1 MSHEYY
7 RIYED
12 DYKKKGFYMS
22 NDYYYDIS
30 RDDYRKKKTIIIGH
44 DQDDNSDFIIIPDY
58 RKTLKQETFG
68 LALVT
73 IVMSIC
79 LTLLFYILIPS
90 HENFAIIS
98 TTVISLTVIIIAII
112 VESPLVPFTKKVAI
126 IGKKINTDV
135 CTMGDLLLIKNHVP
149 DKFDSCLD
157 AIRDFEETE
166 SIKAK
171 DFIEST
177 VILAQ
182 VRKSSI
188 KENKLNNVD
197 SKWEIEESIV
207 KQEISIEEE
216 MKNISNSS

>member
-1 MSHEYY
+1 
-7 RIYED
+7 
-12 DYKKKGFYMS
+12 MS

-73 IVMSIC
+73 IVMSTC

-177 VILAQ
+177 IMLAQ
-182 VRKSSI
+182 ARKNNI